1 MSIRTPTLLATLLL
15 GLFILLPQPTL
26 AASERGCEIRNVIS
40 TYNGYGFAR
49 GLIVQEDSGTG
60 KRVNAYKSIK
70 VSDIRACTRV
80 CESDANCTA
89 VTYSGIRDSKCIH
102 FAGYDFETRRPLHL
116 KIYNGGGSGVSAK
129 IRSYYHGPICRN

>member
-1 MSIRTPTLLATLLL
+1 MSIRTPTLLATFLL

-26 AASERGCEIRNVIS
+26 AASGRGCDVRNVIS

-70 VSDIRACTRV
+70 VSDIRACMRA
-80 CESDANCTA
+80 CEGDAHCTA
-89 VTYSGIRDSKCIH
+89 VTYSGIRDRKCIH
-102 FAGYDFETRRPLHL
+102 FAGYDFETKRPLHL
-116 KIYNGGGSGVSAK
+116 KIFNGGGSGVSAK
-129 IRSYYHGPICRN
+129 IRSYYQGPFCRN

>member
-1 MSIRTPTLLATLLL
+1 MSIRTPTLLAALLL
-15 GLFILLPQPTL
+15 GLLILLPQPTL
-26 AASERGCEIRNVIS
+26 AAGSGCNVRNVIS

-70 VSDIRACTRV
+70 VSDIRACTRA
-80 CESDANCTA
+80 CEGDVHCTA

-102 FAGYDFETRRPLHL
+102 FAGYDFETKRPLHL

-129 IRSYYHGPICRN
+129 IRSYYQGPICRNE